1 MKHPASIPQRQ
12 RGAATLVVVM
22 VLFFIISLVAAYTSR
37 NLIFEQRTSTNQY
50 RSTQALEV
58 ADAGQEWVLAMLNHG
73 VITNTCGNSADPND
87 TSFRERYLNVDATT
101 GLITP
106 RTIAGGADLTPTCV
120 LTPAG
125 WNCSCPT
132 NAAPVLAVPAAAGVW
147 PAFTVRFRAVDGL
160 PATPTI
166 PRQAGVVRVEVVACT
181 VLDVGAA
188 NACLAFNSR
197 GTANEGR
204 ARLVSVVALTG
215 NPAGA
220 PKAALTARGPV
231 ALGATAA
238 MVVAN
243 TLPSGLGITVHSGDS
258 IDHVT
263 GLTLKT
269 APGSPSDSS
278 FIPNDTRFALPA
290 TGPFSIEDRM
300 FASVF
305 SIRPEAFRT
314 QPAALQLACPL
325 AGCTAAA
332 VRAAISL
339 NPWRPLWLTG
349 KLNVD
354 SAGDIG
360 SATEPV
366 VIVVNGDLEFTTGG
380 VTIYGVVYN
389 RLLPAGSG
397 DTEWTTT
404 GSGQVT
410 GAVVAEGGVGGAG
423 AVTVAYDADVIRR
436 IRFNNGSFVR
446 VPSSWRDYQ

>member
-1 MKHPASIPQRQ
+1 MKLAARIPHRQ

-73 VITNTCGNSADPND
+73 RITDTCGNSAALTDD
-87 TSFRERYLNVDATT
+87 SFRQRYLNVDATT

-106 RTIAGGADLTPTCV
+106 RLTAGGADLTPTCV

-125 WNCSCPT
+125 WSCSCPT
-132 NAAPVLAVPAAAGVW
+132 DGAPALAVPAAAGVW

-188 NACLAFNSR
+188 DACLSFNSR

-204 ARLVSVVALTG
+204 AQLVAVVALTG

-258 IDHVT
+258 IDPVT

-278 FIPNDTRFALPA
+278 FIQNDTRFALPA
-290 TGPFSIEDRM
+290 TGPFSITDRM

-314 QPAALQLACPL
+314 QPAALQLTCPVS
-325 AGCTAAA
+325 GCSAAS
-332 VRAAISL
+332 VRTAISL

-349 KLNVD
+349 NLNVD

-366 VIVVNGDLEFTTGG
+366 VIVINGDLEFTTPG

-389 RLLPAGSG
+389 RLLPAG

-423 AVTVAYDADVIRR
+423 AVTVAYDANVIRL

-446 VPSSWRDYQ
+446 VPSSWRDYR

>member
-1 MKHPASIPQRQ
+1 MKQLTHIPQRQ

-73 VITNTCGNSADPND
+73 RITGTCGNSANLADD
-87 TSFRERYLNVDATT
+87 SFRQRYLNIDSTT

-106 RTIAGGADLTPTCV
+106 KLTAGGGDLTPTCV

-125 WNCSCPT
+125 WSCSCPT
-132 NAAPVLAVPAAAGVW
+132 NGAPALAVPTAAGVW
-147 PAFTVRFRAVDGL
+147 PAFTVRFRAVEGL

-181 VLDVGAA
+181 ALDVGAA
-188 NACLAFNSR
+188 DACMAFNSR

-204 ARLVSVVALTG
+204 AQLVSVVALTG

-220 PKAALTARGPV
+220 PKAALTARGTV
-231 ALGATAA
+231 ALGGTAA

-243 TLPSGLGITVHSGDS
+243 TLPGGLGITVHAGGN
-258 IDHVT
+258 IVT
-263 GLTLKT
+263 GPELTLKT
-269 APGSPSDSS
+269 APGSPSGSS
-278 FIPNDTRFALPA
+278 FIPNDALFALPA
-290 TGPFSIEDRM
+290 TGPFSITDRM

-314 QPAALQLACPL
+314 QPAALQLTCPIS
-325 AGCTAAA
+325 GCSAAT
-332 VRAAISL
+332 VRSAWEL
-339 NPWRPLWLTG
+339 NPGRPLWLTG
-349 KLNVD
+349 NLNID

-360 SATEPV
+360 SALDPV
-366 VIVVNGDLEFTTGG
+366 VIVVNGDLQFTTSG
-380 VTIYGVVYN
+380 VTIFGVVYN
-389 RLLPAGSG
+389 RLLPAG
-397 DTEWTTT
+397 DTDWTTT

-410 GAVVAEGGVGGAG
+410 GAVVAEGGVNGTG
-423 AVTVAYDADVIRR
+423 AVTVAYDADVIRL

-446 VPSSWRDYQ
+446 VPSSWRDYR